1 MTIKD
6 LAQKAKV
13 SPGTVDRVIHNRG
26 GVSKK
31 TEKIINDLITKH
43 NFKRNI
49 AASVL
54 AKKKT
59 TKLLL

>member
-6 LAQKAKV
+6 LALKAKV

-31 TEKIINDLITKH
+31 TEKIIL
-43 NFKRNI
+43 
-49 AASVL
+49 S
-54 AKKKT
+54 
-59 TKLLL
+59 